1 MKLKISYFALT
12 VILLLSNFSSGLAT
26 EKESIT
32 IGEKFKIHSR
42 ILNEDRQLWVYLPN
56 SYARFQNQYPVLY
69 LLDGGYHFHHVSGIV
84 QFLSTNNLIP
94 EMIIVAL
101 PNTYRDRDLSPTP
114 VVDLP
119 GSGGADNFLKF
130 MQDELFPYVEK
141 NYRTQP
147 FRVLVGHSLGG
158 LFACY
163 ACLSQPDL
171 FQASIAISPWLIFDD
186 DDLLKKAPGYLQKLP
201 DECRFLYMTAG
212 DEKNILPAIEKLIQL
227 LNELAPKKHDFKFV
241 EMKEDDHGS
250 VVHLSIYSGLLW
262 LYQDWKLPF
271 DLGKNAVVTLTQH
284 FNRLSQ
290 KLGYEVPIQE
300 NFLNRLGY
308 QILNA
313 QIYDQAIEVFK
324 LNVEK
329 HPESANVHDSL
340 GEAYEGAGQ
349 FRLAQESY
357 AHAVKLGKE
366 SKDPNLEVY
375 LAHLKRVTG
384 RGEGSK

>member
-1 MKLKISYFALT
+1 MKIKISFFALT
-12 VILLLSNFSSGLAT
+12 VILLLGYFSGGLAE
-26 EKESIT
+26 EKEPIT

-56 SYARFQNQYPVLY
+56 SYARFHHTYPVLY

-84 QFLSTNNLIP
+84 QFLSANNLIP

-114 VVDLP
+114 AVDLP

-130 MQDELFPYVEK
+130 MKDELFPYVEK

-163 ACLSQPDL
+163 SCLCHPDL
-171 FQASIAISPWLIFDD
+171 FQASIAISPWLIYDD
-186 DDLLKKAPGYLQKLP
+186 NYLLKKAPDYIQKLP
-201 DECRFLYMTAG
+201 NEFRFLYLTAG
-212 DEKNILPAIEKLIQL
+212 DEKNILPAIEKFGQL
-227 LNELAPKKHDFKFV
+227 LNASAPKRQEWKFV
-241 EMKEDDHGS
+241 EMKDDNHGS
-250 VVHLSIYSGLLW
+250 VVHLSIYNGLLW

-271 DLGKNAVVTLTQH
+271 DLGKNAVTTLTQH
-284 FNRLSQ
+284 FERLS
-290 KLGYEVPIQE
+290 KKFGYDVPIQE

-375 LAHLKRVTG
+375 QAHLKRVTG
-384 RGEGSK
+384 KGEGSK